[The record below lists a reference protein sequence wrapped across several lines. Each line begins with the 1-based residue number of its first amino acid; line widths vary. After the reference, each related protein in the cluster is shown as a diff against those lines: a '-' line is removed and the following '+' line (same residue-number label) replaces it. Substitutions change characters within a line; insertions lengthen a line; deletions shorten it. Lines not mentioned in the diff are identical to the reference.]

1 MKRILFVMMSLQ
13 SGGAEKSLVN
23 LLNEMNPQK
32 YEIDL
37 LLFRKTGTFLSQVP
51 SYVHI
56 CNIPAEINKLYGN
69 MSQAGNLLGTKI
81 IGTLAAKVHESTPG
95 ARAGYRWEHYYTK
108 KIPMLTKQ
116 YDVAFAYI
124 TGETMFYTVEK
135 VQANRKICFVHN
147 DYKTANHPKKYDYRY
162 FEKLDG
168 IASIS
173 KLCCDV
179 LEEEFPEFSDKI
191 WCIENITSS
200 AVIKKRA
207 VEFVPKE
214 ITGTNNI
221 LSVGRLMSQKGFD
234 LAISA
239 ASILKKR
246 NMDFHWYIVG
256 DGELRKDLE
265 NQIENE
271 GLQSEFTILGI
282 KENPYPYIKAC
293 TIFAQTSRYEGKSVV
308 LDEAKIL
315 AKPIVVTN
323 YATVNDQ
330 IIDRREG
337 IVVDITPEGIANG
350 IAELLGNKQLRKSL
364 ENYLSL
370 HEYGNQREI
379 EKYYKYIE
387 GKRGC

>member
-1 MKRILFVMMSLQ
+1 MMSLQ

-337 IVVDITPEGIANG
+337 IVVDMTPEGIANG

>member
-239 ASILKKR
+239 ASILKKK

-337 IVVDITPEGIANG
+337 IVVDMTPEGIANG

>member
-81 IGTLAAKVHESTPG
+81 IGTLATKVHESTPG

-337 IVVDITPEGIANG
+337 IVVDMTPEGIANG

>member
-337 IVVDITPEGIANG
+337 IVVDMTPEGIANG

-370 HEYGNQREI
+370 HEYGNQIEI

>member
-147 DYKTANHPKKYDYRY
+147 DYKTANHPKK
-162 FEKLDG
+162 
-168 IASIS
+168 
-173 KLCCDV
+173 
-179 LEEEFPEFSDKI
+179 
-191 WCIENITSS
+191 
-200 AVIKKRA
+200 
-207 VEFVPKE
+207 
-214 ITGTNNI
+214 
-221 LSVGRLMSQKGFD
+221 
-234 LAISA
+234 
-239 ASILKKR
+239 
-246 NMDFHWYIVG
+246 
-256 DGELRKDLE
+256 
-265 NQIENE
+265 
-271 GLQSEFTILGI
+271 
-282 KENPYPYIKAC
+282 
-293 TIFAQTSRYEGKSVV
+293 
-308 LDEAKIL
+308 
-315 AKPIVVTN
+315 
-323 YATVNDQ
+323 
-330 IIDRREG
+330 
-337 IVVDITPEGIANG
+337 
-350 IAELLGNKQLRKSL
+350 
-364 ENYLSL
+364 
-370 HEYGNQREI
+370 
-379 EKYYKYIE
+379 
-387 GKRGC
+387 

>member
-95 ARAGYRWEHYYTK
+95 ARAVYRWEHYYTK

-337 IVVDITPEGIANG
+337 IVVDMTPEGIANG

>member
-337 IVVDITPEGIANG
+337 IVVDMTPEGIANG

>member
-271 GLQSEFTILGI
+271 GIQSEFTILGI

-337 IVVDITPEGIANG
+337 IVVDMTPEGIANG

>member
-37 LLFRKTGTFLSQVP
+37 LLLRKTGTFLSQVP

-337 IVVDITPEGIANG
+337 IVVDMTPEGIANG

>member
-51 SYVHI
+51 SYVPI

-234 LAISA
+234 WAISA

-337 IVVDITPEGIANG
+337 IVVDMTPEGIANG

>member
-124 TGETMFYTVEK
+124 TGKTMFYTVEK

-337 IVVDITPEGIANG
+337 IVVDMTPEGIANG

>member
-69 MSQAGNLLGTKI
+69 ISQAGNLLGTKI

-337 IVVDITPEGIANG
+337 IVVDMTPEGIANG

>member
-1 MKRILFVMMSLQ
+1 M
-13 SGGAEKSLVN
+13 
-23 LLNEMNPQK
+23 
-32 YEIDL
+32 
-37 LLFRKTGTFLSQVP
+37 
-51 SYVHI
+51 
-56 CNIPAEINKLYGN
+56 
-69 MSQAGNLLGTKI
+69 
-81 IGTLAAKVHESTPG
+81 
-95 ARAGYRWEHYYTK
+95 
-108 KIPMLTKQ
+108 
-116 YDVAFAYI
+116 
-124 TGETMFYTVEK
+124 
-135 VQANRKICFVHN
+135 
-147 DYKTANHPKKYDYRY
+147 
-162 FEKLDG
+162 
-168 IASIS
+168 
-173 KLCCDV
+173 
-179 LEEEFPEFSDKI
+179 
-191 WCIENITSS
+191 
-200 AVIKKRA
+200 IKKRA

-271 GLQSEFTILGI
+271 GIQSEFTILGI

-337 IVVDITPEGIANG
+337 IVVDMTPEGIANG

>member
-337 IVVDITPEGIANG
+337 IVVDMTPEGIAHG

>member
-108 KIPMLTKQ
+108 KIPMLKKQ

-337 IVVDITPEGIANG
+337 IVVDMTPEGIANG

>member
-256 DGELRKDLE
+256 DGELRKDL
-265 NQIENE
+265 
-271 GLQSEFTILGI
+271 
-282 KENPYPYIKAC
+282 
-293 TIFAQTSRYEGKSVV
+293 
-308 LDEAKIL
+308 
-315 AKPIVVTN
+315 
-323 YATVNDQ
+323 
-330 IIDRREG
+330 
-337 IVVDITPEGIANG
+337 
-350 IAELLGNKQLRKSL
+350 
-364 ENYLSL
+364 
-370 HEYGNQREI
+370 
-379 EKYYKYIE
+379 
-387 GKRGC
+387 

>member
-1 MKRILFVMMSLQ
+1 M
-13 SGGAEKSLVN
+13 A
-23 LLNEMNPQK
+23 
-32 YEIDL
+32 
-37 LLFRKTGTFLSQVP
+37 
-51 SYVHI
+51 
-56 CNIPAEINKLYGN
+56 
-69 MSQAGNLLGTKI
+69 QAKNLLGTKV
-81 IGTLAAKVHESTPG
+81 IGTIAARVHESTPG

-108 KIPMLTKQ
+108 KIPIFKKQ

-135 VQANRKICFVHN
+135 VQAKRKICFVHN
-147 DYKTANHPKKYDYRY
+147 DYKTAKHPKKYDYRY
-162 FEKLDG
+162 FQKLDG

-179 LEEEFPEFSDKI
+179 LKEEFPEFADKV

-200 AVIKKRA
+200 AVVKKRA
-207 VEFVPKE
+207 DEFVSSELK
-214 ITGTNNI
+214 GTNII
-221 LSVGRLMSQKGFD
+221 LSIGRLMEQKGFD

-239 ASILKKR
+239 AAILKKKGI
-246 NMDFHWYIVG
+246 DFHWYIVG

-265 NQIENE
+265 SQIERE
-271 GLQSEFTILGI
+271 GVRNEFTILGGR
-282 KENPYPYIKAC
+282 ENPYPYIKAC

-330 IIDRREG
+330 ILDRQEG
-337 IVVDITPEGIANG
+337 IVVDMTPEGIANG

-364 ENYLSL
+364 EDYLSS

-387 GKRGC
+387 GK

>member
-135 VQANRKICFVHN
+135 VQANRKFCFVHN

-337 IVVDITPEGIANG
+337 IVVDMTPEGIANG

>member
-81 IGTLAAKVHESTPG
+81 IGTLAAKEHESTPG

-337 IVVDITPEGIANG
+337 IVVDMTPEGIANG